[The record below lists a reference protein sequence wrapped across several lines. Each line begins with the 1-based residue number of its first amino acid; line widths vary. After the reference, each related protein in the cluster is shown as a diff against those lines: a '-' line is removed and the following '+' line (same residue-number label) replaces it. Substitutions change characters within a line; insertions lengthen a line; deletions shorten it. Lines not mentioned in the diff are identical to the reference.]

1 MSLGTML
8 KGGRIT
14 VSTLD
19 LQGVCV
25 RVYLFNGM
33 FKFVSVCMIEYSVCM
48 TTQRC
53 YSFSWLYVFPAAC
66 VSDSV
71 TRYCILADLGESC

>member
-25 RVYLFNGM
+25 RVYPFNGM
-33 FKFVSVCMIEYSVCM
+33 FKFVCLSV
-48 TTQRC
+48 
-53 YSFSWLYVFPAAC
+53 
-66 VSDSV
+66 
-71 TRYCILADLGESC
+71 